1 MGLAEEFL
9 KLKQDE
15 AFKNFKEVYNYF
27 EPKSYL
33 DIGACKGWAI
43 PFVKT
48 QLYTLERMEMIEA
61 NRAHENELRVIS
73 QELNIPYRIEV
84 LSDTV
89 KEVTFYLDGIGD
101 ESSAPGNSY
110 YKEDTLHYVNKPQE
124 TRTTNTL
131 DNIYSDEDSFDI
143 IKMDTQGSELDI
155 IKGGL
160 KIISRTKALILEE
173 NVVPFNIGAPL
184 HDEVKAYVESLGFTL
199 VHVLEDKNGTL
210 QNSKGEPMGHHEIDT
225 LYIRNEYIKK

>member
-1 MGLAEEFL
+1 MSLAEEFL

-43 PFVKT
+43 PFVKNE
-48 QLYTLERMEMIEA
+48 LYTLERMEMIEA
-61 NRAHENELRVIS
+61 NRMHETELNIIS

-84 LSDTV
+84 LSDSI
-89 KEVTFYLDGIGD
+89 KEVTFFLDGVG
-101 ESSAPGNSY
+101 ETSAGPGNSY
-110 YKEDTLHYVNKPQE
+110 YKEDTRHYVNTPYE
-124 TRTTNTL
+124 IRVTNTL
-131 DNIYSDEDSFDI
+131 DNIYSDEDTFDI

-160 KIISRTKALILEE
+160 NLISRTKALILEE
-173 NVVPFNIGAPL
+173 NVVSFNIGAPL
-184 HDEVKAYVESLGFTL
+184 HDEVRTYVESLGFTL
-199 VHVLEDKNGTL
+199 VHVLEDKKSTI
-210 QNSKGEPMGHHEIDT
+210 QNSNGESIEHHEIDT

>member
-1 MGLAEEFL
+1 MSLSQEFL
-9 KLKQDE
+9 KLKQDDS
-15 AFKNFKEVYNYF
+15 FKRFREVYNYF

-43 PFVKT
+43 PFIKT

-61 NRAHENELRVIS
+61 NRMHEKELSIIS
-73 QELNIPYRIEV
+73 QELNIPYKIEV
-84 LSDTV
+84 LSDAI
-89 KEVTFYLDGIGD
+89 KEVIFHLDGAGA
-101 ESSAPGNSY
+101 ESSGPGNSY
-110 YKEDTLHYVNKPQE
+110 FKEDTLHYVNTPQE

-131 DNIYSDEDSFDI
+131 DNIYSDEDTFDI

-160 KIISRTKALILEE
+160 KLISRTKALILEE

-184 HDEVKAYVESLGFTL
+184 HEEVKSYVESLGFTM
-199 VHVLEDKNGTL
+199 VAILEDKNSTI
-210 QNSKGEPMGHHEIDT
+210 QNSKGEPMYHHEIDT
-225 LYIRNEYIKK
+225 LYIRNEYIKQ

>member
-61 NRAHENELRVIS
+61 NRAHEAELRIIS

-89 KEVTFYLDGIGD
+89 KEVTFYLDGVGN
-101 ESSAPGNSY
+101 ESAGPGNSY
-110 YKEDTLHYVNKPQE
+110 YKEDTRHYVDTPKEN
-124 TRTTNTL
+124 RITNTL

-160 KIISRTKALILEE
+160 NLISRTKALILEE

-184 HDEVKAYVESLGFTL
+184 HDEVRTYVESLGFTL
-199 VHVLEDKNGTL
+199 VHVLEDKKSTI
-210 QNSKGEPMGHHEIDT
+210 QNSNGESIEHHEIDT

>member
-61 NRAHENELRVIS
+61 NRAHEAELRIIS

-89 KEVTFYLDGIGD
+89 KEVTFYLDGAGN
-101 ESSAPGNSY
+101 ESAGPGNSY
-110 YKEDTLHYVNKPQE
+110 YKEDTRHYVDTPKEN
-124 TRTTNTL
+124 RITNTL

-160 KIISRTKALILEE
+160 NLISRTKALILEE

-184 HDEVKAYVESLGFTL
+184 HDEVRTYVESLGFTL
-199 VHVLEDKNGTL
+199 VHVLEDKKSTI
-210 QNSKGEPMGHHEIDT
+210 QNSNGESIEHHEIDT

>member
-15 AFKNFKEVYNYF
+15 AFRNFREVYNYF

-61 NRAHENELRVIS
+61 NRAHEAELRIIS

-89 KEVTFYLDGIGD
+89 KEVTFYLDGAGN
-101 ESSAPGNSY
+101 ESAGPGNSY
-110 YKEDTLHYVNKPQE
+110 YKEDTRHYVGTPQE

-131 DNIYSDEDSFDI
+131 DNIYSDEDIFDI
-143 IKMDTQGSELDI
+143 IKMDTQGSEMDI

-160 KIISRTKALILEE
+160 NLISRTKALILEE

-184 HDEVKAYVESLGFTL
+184 HDEVRTYVESLGFTL
-199 VHVLEDKNGTL
+199 MYVLEDKKSTI
-210 QNSKGEPMGHHEIDT
+210 QNSNGESIEHHEIDT